1 MYRAFAPFFEGVRG
15 DRRVTGT
22 VQWER
27 GRLGGIRERLH
38 RNGAEMTALP
48 DAAKMAVLPD
58 AAETAALPTGG
69 MTMRREAGGH
79 LAGEF
84 SRESGGG
91 KALRHPNICLRH

>member
-22 VQWER
+22 AQ
-27 GRLGGIRERLH
+27 GS
-38 RNGAEMTALP
+38 
-48 DAAKMAVLPD
+48 AAVS
-58 AAETAALPTGG
+58 AASVGWWHMMDG
-69 MTMRREAGGH
+69 VTMLRKARGH

-91 KALRHPNICLRH
+91 EALRLPNIYLRH